1 MQYLGQYNKTYLLLE
16 KEESL
21 YLIDQHAA
29 MERVMYE
36 KITKSF
42 TETTTEF
49 YELLV
54 PIKMDLPLYEI
65 DLLETK
71 K

>member
-36 KITKSF
+36 KLRKV
-42 TETTTEF
+42 
-49 YELLV
+49 LL
-54 PIKMDLPLYEI
+54 K
-65 DLLETK
+65 LLRNSMNY
-71 K
+71 